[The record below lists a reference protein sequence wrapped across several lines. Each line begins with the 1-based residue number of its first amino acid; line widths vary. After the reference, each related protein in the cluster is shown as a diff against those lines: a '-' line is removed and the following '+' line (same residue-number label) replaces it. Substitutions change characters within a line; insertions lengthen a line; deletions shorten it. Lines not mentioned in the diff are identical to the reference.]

1 MKIRNAAIGS
11 AIALIAGSI
20 ANAAPMYN
28 TIQAA
33 PGGEQNVSS
42 ILGILFGGSFNA
54 VGGPG
59 SLDLG
64 NGSITAQRIAD
75 GNVGGPM
82 SLTASVG
89 TLNTS
94 DGQIWTGS
102 QVSFEVKAK
111 YAGDNSV
118 FGWRDDTNGGAF
130 SLVTN
135 TGNLGASGTF
145 DVSSSFRWALQDL
158 STGKEFTSRISD
170 NVDGSGGTHGQLVTY
185 RMTGAGF
192 STPTWALFWEDR
204 MGSGADY
211 DYNDSVIVIS
221 AMIPAPGSAA
231 TGALGLILVARRRRR

>member
-1 MKIRNAAIGS
+1 MKIRNAALGS
-11 AIALIAGSI
+11 AIALIAASG
-20 ANAAPMYN
+20 AQAAPMYN
-28 TIQAA
+28 AIQAA

-42 ILGILFGGSFNA
+42 ILGILFGGSFNT

-82 SLTASVG
+82 SLTASIG
-89 TLNTS
+89 SLNTS

-102 QVSFEVKAK
+102 QVAFEVKAK

-118 FGWRDDTNGGAF
+118 FGWRDDTNAGAF
-130 SLVTN
+130 SMVSN
-135 TGNLGASGTF
+135 TGSIGNSGNF
-145 DVSSSFRWALQDL
+145 NVSSSFRWVLQDL
-158 STGKEFTSRISD
+158 STGQEFTSRISD
-170 NVDGSGGTHGQLVTY
+170 NMDGSGGTYGQLVTY

-192 STPTWALFWEDR
+192 ATPTWALFWEDR
-204 MGSGADY
+204 MAGGADY

-221 AMIPAPGSAA
+221 AMIPAPGSVA
-231 TGALGLILVARRRRR
+231 TGAMGLILAARRRRR

>member
-1 MKIRNAAIGS
+1 MKIRNAAFGS
-11 AIALIAGSI
+11 AMALIAASI

-42 ILGILFGGSFNA
+42 ILGILFGGSFNT

-82 SLTASVG
+82 SLTASIG
-89 TLNTS
+89 SLSTS
-94 DGQIWTGS
+94 DGQIWSGS
-102 QVSFEVKAK
+102 QVAFEVKAK

-118 FGWRDDTNGGAF
+118 FGWRDDTNAGAF
-130 SLVTN
+130 SLVSN
-135 TGNLGASGTF
+135 TGSIGNNGSF
-145 DVSSSFRWALQDL
+145 SVSSAFRWVLQDQ
-158 STGKEFTSRISD
+158 STGQEFTSRISD
-170 NVDGSGGTHGQLVTY
+170 NVDGSGAHGQLVTY

-204 MGSGADY
+204 MGASDY

-221 AMIPAPGSAA
+221 AMIPAPGSVA
-231 TGALGLILVARRRRR
+231 TGAMGLILAARRRRR